1 MFRNIYGMDLGTYE
15 IKVFDKKRDYIWK
28 EKNIIA
34 RKDKEFLY
42 AAGDEAWV
50 MFEKAP
56 ENIEIQFPMQGGA
69 IAQFND
75 MQCLLEELLKKE
87 RPFSGGAE
95 YLVAVPT
102 DVTEVEKKAFYDLV
116 YHSSARAKTVRIAER
131 CIVDA
136 IGFGVNVKRTD
147 GIFMVNMGGGST
159 ELSVLS
165 HGGMVLNR
173 LLKIGGEQLDQAIQN
188 QVRRNM
194 DFLIGRRTAEM
205 LRQDFGIFEDATCTT
220 IHVSGRN
227 LRTGIPEHQDVPV
240 GLVRAALK
248 DPLKECISEIRSMIE
263 RIPPTVRDGVQKNG
277 ICLTGGL
284 ANLKELS
291 TYIQESTGLEVR
303 TISRPEL
310 CVVEGLRKIIQ
321 DRRVYKELTCSLL
334 NEEHRWLR

>member
-173 LLKIGGEQLDQAIQN
+173 LLKMGGEQLDQAIQN